1 MATSLNEMRGSY
13 VRKTIPSCCVLA
25 LISLAGRGGSSGPQ
39 TNPAPTIATINPTSA
54 TRGGPS
60 FTLTVNG
67 SNLISNSTVQWNGKS
82 HTTNFVS
89 GTQLTAQISS
99 DDISVADAPDAGE
112 HALDRF
118 SPLAERKTI
127 SKEASRP
134 KVMTSPFTSK

>member
-1 MATSLNEMRGSY
+1 
-13 VRKTIPSCCVLA
+13 
-25 LISLAGRGGSSGPQ
+25 
-39 TNPAPTIATINPTSA
+39 
-54 TRGGPS
+54 
-60 FTLTVNG
+60 VNG